1 MKKFFICITLAL
13 VGMVTSCVDKD
24 VEVDADSRP
33 TWLGGSILEEL
44 RNPGKHG
51 LLTGTFDT
59 YLKLIDDLGYAE
71 VLNKTGSKTVF
82 PANDEAFARFFQNND
97 WGVSSYNQL
106 SDAQKKLLLYSSML
120 DNALLLEMLPN
131 VYNGTN
137 EPLKGQAIR
146 HESTVSTIDSI
157 QWIAGREQMPKNNV
171 YWQPYYDKGIHVVS
185 DNTTQMML
193 HLTREFMTNNDI
205 TVMGD
210 NSDFAILT
218 GTPYPENAKTAYI
231 FNDRVIKGDLTC
243 QNGYIHQMED
253 VIVPPGNMAQV
264 LKKHDNTRYFSHILD
279 YFAVPYFDAVTTQ
292 QYNDWAVTNGRSTID
307 SIYQVRYLSSRSQGG
322 EALVRDPNRQTL
334 STSQVLGYDPG
345 WNEYHPAVARAG
357 NLDIRIMDVGAFFVP
372 DDKAVSNYFLP
383 GGAGAYLIDI
393 YGNRPNTAENLIE
406 NLDSLQSKNPQVLT
420 AFTRNLMKA
429 SFSATVPS
437 KFSTILNDASENM
450 GLTLDMVNRKEDGKY
465 DISFANN
472 GAIYV
477 INELVAPDE
486 YQAVMAP
493 ASVYPD
499 LRVMNWAVQDGVANG
514 DYLGVDFKYY
524 LLAMSANY
532 AFFIPE
538 DAAFDLYYLDPAS
551 LAHRENNQATG
562 RLQPD
567 LLHFYYDKAATN
579 QPFLKCDRYYYNMQ
593 TGQVEG
599 EARQANISEVKTQLV
614 DILNYHTLVLNE
626 GDLIGSN
633 HYYKTKHGGEVFVDG
648 NFVGGRVMGGLQLE
662 QPNLFPAPQIKQIYN
677 EKNGNAY
684 RLSRV
689 VQPPTK
695 SVYAVLSENSQ
706 FSEFLEACSGF
717 GATQIL
723 AWAGISDEVNPAT
736 GSSQQDAYTIFT
748 RNYKMGST
756 SISEACLD
764 YNVKMFNTYN
774 YTLFAPDNSAMQRAY
789 AQGLPKWADIQALF
803 EKYADLDDNH
813 AVTAQEESDKA
824 LAYVKIKA
832 LRDFVRYHF
841 VTNSVYADNTIEGGR
856 YTTLSA
862 DEMGVAK
869 EVILSGGGGQ
879 LNVSDVTGHSVS
891 VSASGSKVSN
901 KMARDY
907 WFNNNK
913 MRATSIVT
921 SSFCAVHQISEPLYG
936 ESSGRFDGAWA
947 NRASFAKSKKIYK
960 QRKANHEL

>member
-1 MKKFFICITLAL
+1 MKKFFFCITLAL
-13 VGMVTSCVDKD
+13 AGMITSCVDKD
-24 VEVDADSRP
+24 VEVDADTKPS
-33 TWLGGSILEEL
+33 WLGGSIYEEL
-44 RNPGKHG
+44 KNPAKNG

-82 PANDEAFARFFQNND
+82 PANDDAFARFFQNNE

-137 EPLKGQAIR
+137 DPLKGQAIR
-146 HESTVSTIDSI
+146 HESTVSTIDTV
-157 QWIAGREQMPKNNV
+157 QWIAGKDAMPKNNV
-171 YWQPYYDKGIHVVS
+171 YWKPYYDKGIYVVS
-185 DNTTQMML
+185 DNSSQMMI

-205 TVMGD
+205 TVAGD

-218 GTPYPENAKTAYI
+218 GTPYPEEGKTAYI
-231 FNDRVIKGDLTC
+231 FNDKVVKGDITC

-264 LKKHDNTRYFSHILD
+264 LKKHDNTKYFSHILD
-279 YFAVPYFDAVTTQ
+279 YFAVPYFDAATTQ
-292 QYNDWAVTNGRSTID
+292 QYNDWAITNGRPTID
-307 SIYQVRYLSSRSQGG
+307 SIYQVRYLSARSQGG
-322 EALVRDPNRQTL
+322 ESLTRDPYRQTL

-372 DDKAVSNYFLP
+372 DDNAVRSYFLP

-393 YGNRPNTAENLIE
+393 YGDKENTIENLSE
-406 NLDSLQSKNPQVLT
+406 NLDSLHSKNPQVLT

-429 SFSATVPS
+429 SFAASVPS

-450 GLTLDMVNRKEDGKY
+450 GMQLSMVNKKENGKY

-499 LRVMNWAVQDGVANG
+499 MRVMNWAVQDGVANG

-538 DAAFDLYYLDPAS
+538 DAAFDYYYLDPTS
-551 LAHRENNQATG
+551 LAHRENNQAAG
-562 RLQPD
+562 RIQPD
-567 LLHFYYDKAATN
+567 MLHFYYDKTATY
-579 QPFLKCDRYYYNMQ
+579 QPYLRCDRYYYNME

-599 EARQANISEVKTQLV
+599 DARQANITEVKTQLV
-614 DILNYHTLVLNE
+614 DVLNYHTLVLPE
-626 GDLIGSN
+626 GELIGAN
-633 HYYKTKHGGEVFVDG
+633 HFYKTKHGGEVYVDG
-648 NFVGGRVMGGLQLE
+648 NFIDGRVMGGLQLE
-662 QPNLFPAPQIKQIYN
+662 RPDLFPAPQIKQIYN

-684 RLSRV
+684 RVSRV

-695 SVYAVLSENSQ
+695 SVYAVLNENSQ

-736 GSSQQDAYTIFT
+736 GSSPQDAFTIFT
-748 RNYKMGST
+748 RNYKLGTT
-756 SISEACLD
+756 SIEEACLD

-774 YTLFAPDNSAMQRAY
+774 YTLFAPDNNAMQNAY
-789 AQGLPKWADIQALF
+789 AKGLPKWADIQELF
-803 EKYADLDDNH
+803 EKYAELDDNH
-813 AVTAQEESDKA
+813 TVTPQEEADKA
-824 LAYVKIKA
+824 MAYLKIKA

-841 VTNSVYADNTIEGGR
+841 MTNSVYADNAIDAGR
-856 YTTLSA
+856 YSTLSA
-862 DEMGVAK
+862 DEMGIAK
-869 EVILSGGGGQ
+869 EVVLSGGGGQ
-879 LNVSDVTGHSVS
+879 LSVADLAGHSVTIS
-891 VSASGSKVSN
+891 NAGGKLAN

-907 WFNNNK
+907 WFNSNK
-913 MRATSIVT
+913 LRASSIVT
-921 SSFCAVHQISEPLYG
+921 SSFCAVHQISEPLLG
-936 ESSGRFDGAWA
+936 ETSGRFDEAWA
-947 NRASFAKSKKIYK
+947 SKAAFDKAVKAYK
-960 QRKANHEL
+960 QRKDKNEL

>member
-1 MKKFFICITLAL
+1 
-13 VGMVTSCVDKD
+13 
-24 VEVDADSRP
+24 
-33 TWLGGSILEEL
+33 
-44 RNPGKHG
+44 
-51 LLTGTFDT
+51 
-59 YLKLIDDLGYAE
+59 
-71 VLNKTGSKTVF
+71 
-82 PANDEAFARFFQNND
+82 
-97 WGVSSYNQL
+97 
-106 SDAQKKLLLYSSML
+106 
-120 DNALLLEMLPN
+120 
-131 VYNGTN
+131 
-137 EPLKGQAIR
+137 
-146 HESTVSTIDSI
+146 
-157 QWIAGREQMPKNNV
+157 
-171 YWQPYYDKGIHVVS
+171 
-185 DNTTQMML
+185 
-193 HLTREFMTNNDI
+193 
-205 TVMGD
+205 
-210 NSDFAILT
+210 
-218 GTPYPENAKTAYI
+218 
-231 FNDRVIKGDLTC
+231 
-243 QNGYIHQMED
+243 
-253 VIVPPGNMAQV
+253 
-264 LKKHDNTRYFSHILD
+264 
-279 YFAVPYFDAVTTQ
+279 
-292 QYNDWAVTNGRSTID
+292 
-307 SIYQVRYLSSRSQGG
+307 
-322 EALVRDPNRQTL
+322 
-334 STSQVLGYDPG
+334 
-345 WNEYHPAVARAG
+345 
-357 NLDIRIMDVGAFFVP
+357 
-372 DDKAVSNYFLP
+372 
-383 GGAGAYLIDI
+383 
-393 YGNRPNTAENLIE
+393 
-406 NLDSLQSKNPQVLT
+406 
-420 AFTRNLMKA
+420 
-429 SFSATVPS
+429 
-437 KFSTILNDASENM
+437 
-450 GLTLDMVNRKEDGKY
+450 
-465 DISFANN
+465 
-472 GAIYV
+472 
-477 INELVAPDE
+477 
-486 YQAVMAP
+486 
-493 ASVYPD
+493 
-499 LRVMNWAVQDGVANG
+499 
-514 DYLGVDFKYY
+514 
-524 LLAMSANY
+524 
-532 AFFIPE
+532 
-538 DAAFDLYYLDPAS
+538 
-551 LAHRENNQATG
+551 
-562 RLQPD
+562 
-567 LLHFYYDKAATN
+567 
-579 QPFLKCDRYYYNMQ
+579 
-593 TGQVEG
+593 
-599 EARQANISEVKTQLV
+599 
-614 DILNYHTLVLNE
+614 
-626 GDLIGSN
+626 
-633 HYYKTKHGGEVFVDG
+633 
-648 NFVGGRVMGGLQLE
+648 MGGLQLE

-841 VTNSVYADNTIEGGR
+841 MTNSVHADNTIEGGR

-879 LNVSDVTGHSVS
+879 LNVSDVTGRSVS

-913 MRATSIVT
+913 LRATSIVT